1 MRDPKKASHRRK
13 FFQQANTKAALLEW
27 EPKIRSIVEE
37 TVAKIKRDA
46 LKDGKVDVMKWWM
59 MMTTDVL
66 GSLAFGEPF
75 DIVKNETVS
84 IVDIASFGPF

>member
-1 MRDPKKASHRRK
+1 MRDPKQASHRRK
-13 FFQQANTKAALLEW
+13 FFQQANTKTALLEW
-27 EPKIRSIVEE
+27 EPKIRSIVGE

-46 LKDGKVDVMKWWM
+46 LKDGKVDVMKWWV

-75 DIVKNETVS
+75 DIIKNESVS
-84 IVDIASFGPF
+84 LVGIANSGPL